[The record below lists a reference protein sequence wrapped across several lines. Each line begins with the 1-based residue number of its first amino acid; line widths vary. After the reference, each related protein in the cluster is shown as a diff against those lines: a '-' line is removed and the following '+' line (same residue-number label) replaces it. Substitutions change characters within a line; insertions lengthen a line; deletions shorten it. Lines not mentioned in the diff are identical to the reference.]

1 MRSLFSLSLTSTA
14 LLAFGASATPV
25 LISAPSLA
33 QVPAQTPEEVP
44 APAPEQAPAPA
55 PEQAPAPTAINF
67 PDVQADYWALPF
79 IQGLAA
85 RNIIAGFPDGT
96 FRPEQAVTRAEFAA
110 MIQKAFNQSLVRQ
123 LPAGG
128 FRDVPAGFWAASA
141 IQEAYESGFM
151 AGYPNNLFLP
161 NQQIPKVQ
169 AIAALA
175 NGLNLT
181 PTDSVEN
188 ILASNYTDAGQIPGY
203 AINQVAAAT
212 QANLVVN
219 YPDIKTLSPD
229 RALTRAEAAAHL
241 YQALVRLGQVPALP
255 TNVAAANYIVGGP
268 GSTQQATTDILSLA
282 ESSNNFT
289 TLLSLVRA
297 AGLEETLKQ
306 QGPYTLFAPTDQAFA
321 ALPPETLQRLQQPEN
336 KETLLR
342 VLRYHVVPNQVAPNE
357 ITSGELQTLEERTV
371 NVKVD
376 PASNQVAVNDATVQ
390 ASVQASNGVVYAVD
404 RVLVPPNVSL
414 APEEDDDARP
424 RGRNYVAVGG
434 NIGFGGNTALGS
446 GNFAVTSKFSV
457 FNNFSIRPG
466 AIIGDDTVFLVPI
479 TYDFAFRGVDNPVG
493 AGSFPVSPYIG
504 AGVSIG
510 TGDDTDVGFLL
521 TGGLDYPLSR
531 QFTINAAVNASFVDD
546 TDVGLLLG
554 IGYNF

>member
-1 MRSLFSLSLTSTA
+1 MRSLFGLSLTSTA
-14 LLAFGASATPV
+14 LLAVGVSAAPIV
-25 LISAPSLA
+25 ISAPSLA
-33 QVPAQTPEEVP
+33 QVPTQTPDQVPTQTPDQVP
-44 APAPEQAPAPA
+44 APAAV
-55 PEQAPAPTAINF
+55 NF

-110 MIQKAFNQSLVRQ
+110 MIQRAFSQSLVRQ
-123 LPAGG
+123 LPPGG
-128 FRDVPAGFWAASA
+128 FKDVPPGFWAAPA

-169 AIAALA
+169 AIAAIA

-181 PTDSVEN
+181 PTDSAEN
-188 ILASNYTDAGQIPGY
+188 ILASNFTDAGQIPTY

-241 YQALVRLGQVPALP
+241 YQALVRLGQVPAIP

-289 TLLSLVRA
+289 TLLSLVRT
-297 AGLEETLKQ
+297 AGLEEALKQ
-306 QGPYTLFAPTDQAFA
+306 PGPYTLFAPTDQAFA

-342 VLRYHVVPNQVAPNE
+342 ILRYHVVPNQVTPNE

-414 APEEDDDARP
+414 DPEQEVETAR

-493 AGSFPVSPYIG
+493 GGSFPISPYVG

-510 TGDDTDVGFLL
+510 TGDNSDVSFLL

-531 QFTINAAVNASFVDD
+531 QFTVNAAVNAAFVDGA
-546 TDVGLLLG
+546 DVGLLLG

>member
-1 MRSLFSLSLTSTA
+1 MRSLFGLSLTSTA
-14 LLAFGASATPV
+14 LLAVGVSAAPV
-25 LISAPSLA
+25 VISAPSLA
-33 QVPAQTPEEVP
+33 QVPTQTPDQVPTQTPEQVP
-44 APAPEQAPAPA
+44 TQTPEQAPAPA
-55 PEQAPAPTAINF
+55 VVNF

-110 MIQKAFNQSLVRQ
+110 MIQKAFSQSLVRQ
-123 LPAGG
+123 LPPGG
-128 FRDVPAGFWAASA
+128 FKDVPAGFWAASA

-169 AIAALA
+169 AIAAIA

-181 PTDSVEN
+181 PTDSAEN
-188 ILASNYTDAGQIPGY
+188 ILASNFTDAGQIPTY

-241 YQALVRLGQVPALP
+241 YQALVRLGQVPAIP

-289 TLLSLVRA
+289 TLLSLVRT
-297 AGLEETLKQ
+297 AGLEEALKQ
-306 QGPYTLFAPTDQAFA
+306 PGPYTLFAPTDQAFA

-336 KETLLR
+336 KEKLLSI
-342 VLRYHVVPNQVAPNE
+342 LRYHVVPNQVTPNE
-357 ITSGELQTLEERTV
+357 IASGELQTLEERTV

-376 PASNQVAVNDATVQ
+376 PASNQVVVNDATVQ

-414 APEEDDDARP
+414 DPEQEVETAR

-466 AIIGDDTVFLVPI
+466 AIIGDDTIFLVPI
-479 TYDFAFRGVDNPVG
+479 TYDFAFRGVNNPVG
-493 AGSFPVSPYIG
+493 GGSFPVSPYIG

-510 TGDDTDVGFLL
+510 TGDNSDVSFLL

-531 QFTINAAVNASFVDD
+531 QFTVNAAVNAAFVDGA
-546 TDVGLLLG
+546 DVGLLLG